1 MGPMFN
7 GMLTEERRS
16 SKSLLSGVQRG
27 WLAVALVLAGLLLAN
42 TLYLLANRLA
52 SAVLPGVTAERV
64 AEGTYTV
71 SKLFQVMVLS
81 HTGLGFLVTGLL
93 LAFALLHLPTV
104 WRRHRRRTVGGGVV
118 FLVPGG

>member
-71 SKLFQVMVLS
+71 SKLFQV
-81 HTGLGFLVTGLL
+81 TGRRWCPSEGRCSASVTR
-93 LAFALLHLPTV
+93 PCP
-104 WRRHRRRTVGGGVV
+104 RRREWRGPRGRTPVRGRRRGI
-118 FLVPGG
+118 